1 MAVDPEFL
9 LSITVF
15 LENVPFPEK
24 FSILTV
30 SPQMAPP
37 ATKVG
42 VSLDP
47 AVWGSSGPA
56 SADCDPSPPAVDLE
70 SSPPAPDPEASEGEG
85 SALEDTT
92 VFVELRIA
100 TREDAL
106 A

>member
-1 MAVDPEFL
+1 MALDPEFL
-9 LSITVF
+9 LSITLL

-42 VSLDP
+42 LLLDP
-47 AVWGSSGPA
+47 SVWFSSSGLSA
-56 SADCDPSPPAVDLE
+56 SSSAASDSE
-70 SSPPAPDPEASEGEG
+70 SSEVESV
-85 SALEDTT
+85 SLEDTT
-92 VFVELRIA
+92 VSVELRIA
-100 TREDAL
+100 TREDAV